1 MKRQKA
7 AKKSE
12 PKPHL
17 GEATHSNMKATRSQM
32 RGQLGPCKG
41 DGYEREFTHLRLE
54 YCRI

>member
-1 MKRQKA
+1 MKRQKT

-12 PKPHL
+12 PKAHL
-17 GEATHSNMKATRSQM
+17 GEATHSNMKATRGQM